1 MDIVTLDFET
11 YWDKKFSLSKMTTEA
26 YVRSADFEVIG
37 VGIKVN
43 DNPTDWY
50 SGEDVGGFLNS
61 LDYTDKAILC
71 HNTYFDGAILSWL
84 YGIKPKFW
92 FDTMCMAKPKHQMTE
107 GSSLK
112 ALANHYGIGEKGAEV
127 ENTVGKRRED
137 FSESEMQDFADYCIQ
152 DVELTYKLFNKLKQ
166 GFPPHELLIIDQ
178 TLRMYTEPTVVL
190 DTDVLEKH
198 IVSVRQA
205 KTDLI
210 DSLGMGQFSETQI
223 KKVLMSNAMFAKL
236 LESLGVEVP
245 VKTSLR
251 TGKVAYAFAKT
262 DKPFL
267 NLLGHD
273 NPQVGSLVKAR
284 LGIKSTIEETRT
296 QRLIETAKRGYLPIM
311 IKYYGAH
318 TGRFSGGDKLNLQN
332 LPRNGAIRESLAV
345 PLGYKMVA
353 CDSSQIEARM
363 TAYVAGQ
370 EDLLDAFREGRD
382 VYSEFASDVYGY
394 EVKKTDKVKRFVGK
408 TCILGLGYGMGHAK
422 FKDTLAL
429 GMGGLSV
436 DVDEFE
442 AQRIVNLYRQKN
454 HRIVALW
461 NRCGTVLTGM
471 LAGGS
476 GQINDILSYDHEGI
490 LMPNGLRIHYPALKA
505 GSGGFSYLADSRVYR
520 KHSSGERVAGNN
532 WTRIYGG
539 KVVENVVQALARNVV
554 AEQMVRIG
562 QRYHVSFQVHDE
574 IIVVVKEEEAQEAMA
589 FMIDEMSRPPSW
601 AKDLPVACEA
611 DLGDNY
617 SEAK

>member
-1 MDIVTLDFET
+1 MDIVTIDFET

-61 LDYTDKAILC
+61 LDFTDKAILC

-84 YGIKPKFW
+84 YGIKPRFW

-112 ALANHYGIGEKGAEV
+112 ALADYYGIGQKGSEV
-127 ENTVGKRRED
+127 ENTVGKRRID
-137 FSESEMQDFADYCIQ
+137 FSESEMQDFADYCVQ
-152 DVELTYKLFNKLKQ
+152 DVELTYKLFKELRK
-166 GFPPHELLIIDQ
+166 GFPPHELMIIDQ

-190 DTDVLEKH
+190 DTDVLEQH
-198 IVSVRQA
+198 IINVKQA

-210 DSLGMGQFSETQI
+210 NGLSMGQFSEVQI
-223 KKVLMSNAMFAKL
+223 KKVLMSNDMFAKL
-236 LESLGVEVP
+236 LGSVGVVAP
-245 VKTSLR
+245 TKTSLR
-251 TGKVAYAFAKT
+251 TGKVAFAFAKT
-262 DKPFL
+262 DKSFL
-267 NLLGHD
+267 NLLEHED
-273 NPQVGSLVKAR
+273 SRVRSLVKAR

-296 QRLIETAKRGYLPIM
+296 QRLIETSKRGLLPIM

-332 LPRNGAIRESLAV
+332 LPRNGAIREALTV
-345 PLGYKMVA
+345 PKGYKMVA

-370 EDLLDAFREGRD
+370 QDLLTAFRDGRD
-382 VYSEFASDVYGY
+382 VYSEFASDVYGIT
-394 EVKKTDKVKRFVGK
+394 VKKTDKVKRFVGK

-454 HRIVALW
+454 HKIVALW

-471 LAGGS
+471 LAGGT
-476 GQINDILSYDHEGI
+476 GKINENLSYDHNGI
-490 LMPNGLRIHYPALKA
+490 LMPNGLRIHYPALRA
-505 GSGGFSYLADSRVYR
+505 GSGGFAYLADSRVHR
-520 KHSSGERVAGNN
+520 KFKAGDTIASNN

-554 AEQMVRIG
+554 AEQMVSIG

-574 IIVVVKEEEAQEAMA
+574 IIVVVKEDEAEEAMA
-589 FMIDEMSRPPSW
+589 FMMEEMSKPPSW
-601 AKDLPVACEA
+601 ALDLPVACEA
-611 DLGDNY
+611 DIGNNY